1 MGRER
6 DDGWRGEARY
16 VTPLAITIGWD
27 PDITEIGGLLI
38 TWHGLFTAVGI
49 LVGVQLALRIA
60 RRTGYDEDDAY
71 TLALIGVPTGII
83 GARALYVLENVDK
96 IDGFWDAFAIT
107 EGGISIWG
115 AILGGLLGPFLFSL
129 WRGWRIALPLDIA
142 AIGLILG
149 QAIGRLGDLV
159 NGEHLAK
166 ATDLPWGVTYSHPN
180 SPAFGHSIEVG
191 PHHPATTY
199 ELLGDLVIFGV
210 LLYLFFGPFARRR
223 GLVFFTYIVGYS
235 VMRFFLTY
243 TRVDS
248 AETLGGLLR
257 VPQLVSVVVVLA
269 AIPLLIWLLRRPP
282 IEDGA
287 DLAEQTSWLR
297 WLPGRQPS
305 GTG

>member
-1 MGRER
+1 M
-6 DDGWRGEARY
+6 
-16 VTPLAITIGWD
+16 TPLAITIGWD

-83 GARALYVLENVDK
+83 GARALFVIENIDT
-96 IDGFWDAFAIT
+96 IDGFGDAIAIT

-115 AILGGLLGPFLFSL
+115 AILGGLLGPFLFSV

-166 ATDLPWGVTYSHPN
+166 ATDLPWGVTYTHPN
-180 SPAFGHSIEVG
+180 SPAFGHSIAVG

-223 GLVFFTYIVGYS
+223 GLVFFTYIIGYS

-305 GTG
+305 GSG

>member
-1 MGRER
+1 
-6 DDGWRGEARY
+6 

-38 TWHGLFTAVGI
+38 TWHGLFTAIGI

-60 RRTGYDEDDAY
+60 RRTDYDEDDAY

-83 GARALYVLENVDK
+83 GARALFVIENIDA
-96 IDGFWDAFAIT
+96 IDGFGDAIAIT

-115 AILGGLLGPFLFSL
+115 AILGGLLGPFLFSV

-180 SPAFGHSIEVG
+180 SPAFAHSLEVG

-223 GLVFFTYIVGYS
+223 GLVFFTYIIGYS

-269 AIPLLIWLLRRPP
+269 AIPLLIWVLRRPP

-287 DLAEQTSWLR
+287 DEAEANPWF
-297 WLPGRQPS
+297 GRARRPS
-305 GTG
+305 DAG